1 MSQSSPGTLQTCPDI
16 LFLWAELVVA
26 EVDLELFVTNHLL
39 KVDGLIG
46 EVREVVLRQK
56 VLEVDLEKED
66 PLYQLEN

>member
-1 MSQSSPGTLQTCPDI
+1 M
-16 LFLWAELVVA
+16 A